1 MMDKQGRSLADTV
14 WTRLDR
20 KAGAITELTIR
31 QLRHRL
37 STWVVLGVGTL
48 LLLTLL
54 AMYIAGAREGWDPID
69 NDGDSHDWD
78 MDGYPAGQEMKYGAD
93 PWDGMSYPGSG
104 HFVSEGSFQNNQ
116 GLSLIH
122 I

>member
-1 MMDKQGRSLADTV
+1 MMDKQGRGLADTV

-54 AMYIAGAREGWDPID
+54 ALYIAGAREGWDLIH
-69 NDGDSHDWD
+69 NDGDSHDWH
-78 MDGYPAGQEMKYGAD
+78 MVGCPVGQEKKYGAD
-93 PWDGMSYPGSG
+93 PRDGMSYP
-104 HFVSEGSFQNNQ
+104 
-116 GLSLIH
+116 
-122 I
+122 

>member
-1 MMDKQGRSLADTV
+1 MMDRQGRGLAETV

-37 STWVVLGVGTL
+37 STWVVLAVGFL
-48 LLLTLL
+48 LLIALL
-54 AMYIAGAREGWDPID
+54 ALFIGGIRDGWEPID

-78 MDGYPAGQEMKYGAD
+78 GDGYIGGYDE
-93 PWDGMSYPGSG
+93 DGNLSPGNDCLLYTSP
-104 HFVSEGSFQNNQ
+104 SPRD
-116 GLSLIH
+116 GLLSRMPSSA
-122 I
+122 

>member
-1 MMDKQGRSLADTV
+1 MSEEWKLMMDKQGRSLADTV

-54 AMYIAGAREGWDPID
+54 AMCISLELGKAGTQSTMMVTLTIGIW
-69 NDGDSHDWD
+69 
-78 MDGYPAGQEMKYGAD
+78 MDIQPVRK
-93 PWDGMSYPGSG
+93 
-104 HFVSEGSFQNNQ
+104 
-116 GLSLIH
+116 
-122 I
+122 

>member
-1 MMDKQGRSLADTV
+1 MDKQGRGLAETV

-37 STWVVLGVGTL
+37 STWVVLAVGTL
-48 LLLTLL
+48 LLMSLL
-54 AMYIAGAREGWDPID
+54 AMFIAGVRGGWEPID

-78 MDGYPAGQEMKYGAD
+78 QDGYPAGQEFKYGSDPYDGCLLYTSDAAD
-93 PWDGMSYPGSG
+93 
-104 HFVSEGSFQNNQ
+104 E
-116 GLSLIH
+116 
-122 I
+122 